1 MTIMEAINR
10 IDTLKPNAFSQEEK
24 IRWLSLLDGTVK
36 KELIDT
42 HGDADGADFEEYDAH
57 TDTARELL
65 IEHPYCDLYVLWLE
79 ARIDYAGGEYAKYN
93 NSISLFNALY
103 EAYEKYYHR
112 THPPKKSAFA
122 HF

>member
-1 MTIMEAINR
+1 MTLAEAIHR

-42 HGDADGADFEEYDAH
+42 HEGTNGADFAAYDAN
-57 TDTARELL
+57 TDTSQELL
-65 IEHPYCDLYVLWLE
+65 IEHPYDDLYVLWLE
-79 ARIDYAGGEYAKYN
+79 ARIDYASGEYGKYN
-93 NSISLFNALY
+93 NSISLFNTSY
-103 EAYEKYYHR
+103 DAYAKYYNR
-112 THPPKKSAFA
+112 THKPISKSWS